1 MTAKRLLL
9 EGRDDKHVVQK
20 LLYHHNLHED
30 FDDFKDKEGI
40 EKLLATLA
48 EEIEATDVERLGIVI
63 DADVDLS
70 KQWARLTRILIRCG
84 FKDLPSTPDPNG
96 TIIVSEDG
104 KRIGIWIMPNNVLK
118 GALEDFVAELITD
131 GDVLWP
137 RAQNN
142 VNDIPPPDRR
152 FKPAHLS
159 KAHIHTWLAW
169 QEEPG
174 TKMGEAFT
182 KRYLDPLLPQGQAFI
197 NWIRRLLA

>member
-9 EGRDDKHVVQK
+9 EGPDDKHVVQK
-20 LLYHHNLHED
+20 LIYHHNLHED
-30 FDDFKDKEGI
+30 FDFRDKEGI
-40 EKLLATLA
+40 ERLLSTLA
-48 EEIEATDVERLGIVI
+48 EEIEATNIERLGIVI

-70 KQWARLTRILIRCG
+70 KQWARLTRILIRCE

-96 TIIVSEDG
+96 TIIVNEDG

-118 GALEDFVAELITD
+118 GALEDFVAQLITD

-142 VNDIPPPDRR
+142 VNDIPQPDRR

-182 KRYLDPLLPQGQAFI
+182 KRYLDPSLPQGQAFI